1 MFYFE
6 FRLATVDPTY
16 TTEDLNG
23 DLSDIFLEL
32 EDNPFVE
39 SIDIVSTGGESAGIL
54 IGTEI
59 LTGKELEAILV
70 AKFSEAGRNPQNYLL
85 LPLGE

>member
-6 FRLATVDPTY
+6 FRLAIVDPTY
-16 TTEDLNG
+16 STEDLSG
-23 DLSDIFLEL
+23 DLTDIFLEL

-39 SIDIVSTGGESAGIL
+39 SVDIVSTGGESAGIL
-54 IGTEI
+54 VGTAI
-59 LTGKELEAILV
+59 LTSKELEAILV
-70 AKFSEAGRNPQNYLL
+70 AKFSEGGRNPQNYLL